1 MRVRMRNARL
11 TRFTNVSSATM
22 QQVAN
27 AETALMHGTIERRD
41 FMRVALSA
49 GIGLTAASAMAG
61 FAERARANQLQLGAN
76 LRKSYDFI
84 ICGSGSSGAVVAR
97 RLAENPAVH
106 VLLLEAGGS
115 DEVPSVEKPGQW
127 FTNLG
132 SERDWGFAAEPN
144 PHINNRRMPLSM
156 GKVLGGGSSINVMIW
171 ARGHKNDWDFFA
183 KEAGD
188 DRWNYDNVL
197 KIYRRIEDWQGE
209 ADPLRRGKGGLVHV
223 QSPDDPLPIAPAMLE
238 SCKGVGIPVFADMNG
253 AMMEGAGGAAIPNV
267 RIRQGQR
274 LSVFS
279 TYVRPILDRPN
290 ITVLTKAMVQKIRFI
305 GTRAVGVN
313 ILLAGK
319 PLSID
324 ASGEI
329 ILSTGAINTPKIL
342 MQSGIGDAAELKRHG
357 IPLVHHLPGVGQNYQ
372 DHFMI
377 AGCVWEY
384 KEPLAFRNNAAEAT
398 FFWKSDAR
406 LDTPDLQPFQIEL
419 PYTSAET
426 GKQFAPP
433 PGCWSLSPAVVR
445 PQSRGQVKIT
455 GADPGSPVQIFANT
469 MAEEADRTAI
479 LRCIELCR
487 EIGNSGP
494 VAAYNK
500 REIMPGPIKGA
511 QLDNFCRDAA
521 VTYWHESCTAKMGR
535 DEMSVVD
542 GQLRVHGI
550 EGLRIADA
558 SIMPRVTTGNTM
570 AGCVVIGEQAG
581 MLLTA

>member
-1 MRVRMRNARL
+1 MSDKMGRGRLRKFTDMPMISMQRVA
-11 TRFTNVSSATM
+11 
-22 QQVAN
+22 Q
-27 AETALMHGTIERRD
+27 AETALMYGAIERRD
-41 FMRVALSA
+41 FIRIALAA
-49 GIGLTAASAMAG
+49 GIGAATAGGMAG
-61 FAERARANQLQLGAN
+61 FAERARANQLQLGAK
-76 LRKSYDFI
+76 LRKSYDYI
-84 ICGSGSSGAVVAR
+84 VCGSGSSGAVVAR
-97 RLAENPAVH
+97 RIAENPDIH

-132 SERDWGFAAEPN
+132 TERDWGYKAEPN

-171 ARGHKNDWDFFA
+171 ARGHKNDWDYFA
-183 KEAGD
+183 SEAGD
-188 DRWNYDNVL
+188 DRWNYENVL
-197 KIYRRIEDWQGE
+197 KIYSQIEDWQGSPD
-209 ADPLRRGKGGLVHV
+209 AGRRGKGGLVHV
-223 QSPDDPLPIAPAMLE
+223 QTPDDPLPIAPAMLE
-238 SCKGVGIPVFADMNG
+238 SCKGVGIPVFDDMNG
-253 AMMEGAGGAAIPNV
+253 VMMEGPGGAAIPNV
-267 RIRQGQR
+267 RIKQGQR
-274 LSVFS
+274 LSVFG
-279 TYVRPILDRPN
+279 TYVRPMLDRPN
-290 ITVLTKAMVQKIRFI
+290 ITVLTQALVQKVRFK
-305 GTRAVGVN
+305 GTRAIGVD

-319 PLSID
+319 PLSIG
-324 ASGEI
+324 AAREVV
-329 ILSTGAINTPKIL
+329 LSTGAINTPKIL
-342 MQSGIGDAAELKRHG
+342 MQSGIGDAAELRRHG
-357 IPLVHHLPGVGQNYQ
+357 IPVVHHLPGVGKNYQ

-377 AGCVWEY
+377 AGCLWEY

-406 LDTPDLQPFQIEL
+406 LDTPDLQPFQIEV
-419 PYTSAET
+419 PYTSQET

-445 PQSRGQVKIT
+445 PQSRGEVKIT
-455 GADPGSPVQIFANT
+455 GGDPKAPVQIFANT

-494 VAAYNK
+494 LAAYNK
-500 REIMPGPIKGA
+500 REVMPGPIKGA
-511 QLDNFCRDAA
+511 ALDNFCRDAA

-550 EGLRIADA
+550 QGLRIADA

-581 MLLTA
+581 ALLKA